1 MSNCSWISFNF
12 KKSDSFKYIL
22 GYWFFE
28 KAFRIAMYLNW
39 DYFQLSNDNADNEY
53 YYVIF
58 LVLSDSISFIGLC
71 ISNKNKEKVQQN
83 SISDSGVNRTQ
94 KNINEIIL
102 FIIIIFIFDF
112 FARCSFYFSYK
123 VIEIDNEPVS
133 QKLSRD
139 SIILIDTI
147 CRIFLFVLCNIGKDK
162 YKNFNKK
169 RWVFCILAIL
179 IILGVLIIIDVIH
192 MIVIENYAISKC
204 LKYFGVLLPRSLLYP
219 IVDAIT
225 NITMKK
231 DILAPIGYIRY
242 RFVIELII
250 GSIITSILYFTAYI
264 HFSIE
269 TFESKFFIIGVIYI
283 LVSYAKSYILMNVI
297 YYYSLQFVPFLTISE
312 SFAGSIHEIITL
324 FNNKENF
331 SKPINI
337 IISSIEIIL
346 VLLIGIVVLI
356 FEEICVIKI
365 WSLNEELVDDINQR
379 GVNDSNMTDLKQ
391 DFGETA

>member
-1 MSNCSWISFNF
+1 
-12 KKSDSFKYIL
+12 
-22 GYWFFE
+22 
-28 KAFRIAMYLNW
+28 
-39 DYFQLSNDNADNEY
+39 
-53 YYVIF
+53 
-58 LVLSDSISFIGLC
+58 
-71 ISNKNKEKVQQN
+71 
-83 SISDSGVNRTQ
+83 
-94 KNINEIIL
+94 
-102 FIIIIFIFDF
+102 
-112 FARCSFYFSYK
+112 
-123 VIEIDNEPVS
+123 
-133 QKLSRD
+133 
-139 SIILIDTI
+139 
-147 CRIFLFVLCNIGKDK
+147 
-162 YKNFNKK
+162 
-169 RWVFCILAIL
+169 
-179 IILGVLIIIDVIH
+179 

-312 SFAGSIHEIITL
+312 SFAGSIHEIINL
-324 FNNKENF
+324 FKYKENF